1 MFNRLSKKG
10 FTFAMVLVLLT
21 GVLSACGTKAEPT
34 PAANGSTNASQPK
47 AEAPKSNT
55 PAETPKTEEIT
66 GTVTA
71 SGSSALLPLVKAAA
85 DEFMKKNPKVTINPT
100 AGGSGTGLKNVAGGT
115 SDIGNSDVAAG
126 PEYKDAGLVDHIVAI
141 APFAIIV
148 NKEVSVDNLTKQQ
161 ATDIFMGKITNWK
174 DVGGKDQK
182 IIVVH
187 RPDSS
192 GSKTLVKQ
200 IVLDGKEFTKDGVTQ
215 ESSGAVAT
223 TVGQTAGSIGYVDTP
238 YLNDTIK
245 AVKFD
250 GVAFSKETIKEGKYP
265 LYGIEHMYTKGEAK
279 GAAKAFLDYIMS
291 PEFQDKK
298 VEELKFLPANLL
310 KK

>member
-1 MFNRLSKKG
+1 MLKQLSKKG
-10 FTFAMVLVLLT
+10 FSIAMVAVLLA
-21 GVLSACGTKAEPT
+21 GVVSACGTKTEQNQAGASK
-34 PAANGSTNASQPK
+34 PA
-47 AEAPKSNT
+47 AEAPK
-55 PAETPKTEEIT
+55 TEQIT

-85 DEFMKKNPKVTINPT
+85 DEFMNKNPKVTINPT
-100 AGGSGTGLKNVAGGT
+100 AGGSGTGLKNVAGGV
-115 SDIGNSDVAAG
+115 SDIGNSDIEAG
-126 PEYKDAGLVDHIVAI
+126 PEYKDAGLVDHVVAI
-141 APFAIIV
+141 APFALIV
-148 NKEVSVDNLTKQQ
+148 NKDVKVDNLTKAQ

-174 DVGGKDQK
+174 EVGGQDQK

-192 GSKTLVKQ
+192 GSKALVKK

-223 TVGQTAGSIGYVDTP
+223 TVGQTAGAIGYVDTP
-238 YLNDTIK
+238 YLNSSIK
-245 AVKFD
+245 ALQFE
-250 GVAFSKETIKEGKYP
+250 GVAFSKEAIKEGKYP
-265 LYGIEHMYTKGEAK
+265 LYGVEHMYTKGEPK
-279 GAAKAFLDYIMS
+279 GATKAFLDYIMS

-298 VEELKFLPANLL
+298 VEELKFLPASLL

>member
-1 MFNRLSKKG
+1 MFKQLSKKSVSV
-10 FTFAMVLVLLT
+10 AMVM
-21 GVLSACGTKAEPT
+21 VLSVGFLAACGSKAQTPADTKQGAAPAPAATT
-34 PAANGSTNASQPK
+34 PAAQ
-47 AEAPKSNT
+47 AP
-55 PAETPKTEEIT
+55 AIE

-85 DEFMKKNPKVTINPT
+85 DDFMKKNAKVTINPT
-100 AGGSGTGLKNVAGGT
+100 AGGSGTGLKNVADGT
-115 SDIGNSDVAAG
+115 SDIGSSDIEAG
-126 PEYKDAGLVDHIVAI
+126 PEYKDKGLVDHIVAV
-141 APFAIIV
+141 APFALIV
-148 NKEVSVDNLTKQQ
+148 SKDVNVDSLTKQQ
-161 ATDIFMGKITNWK
+161 AADIYTGKITNWK
-174 DVGGKDQK
+174 DVGGKDAK

-187 RPDSS
+187 RPDGS
-192 GSKTLVKQ
+192 GSRALVKQ
-200 IVLDGKEFTKDGVTQ
+200 IVLGGAEFTKDGVTQ

-223 TVGQTAGSIGYVDTP
+223 TVGQTQGSIGYVDTP

-250 GVAFSKETIKEGKYP
+250 GVAFSKDAIKDGKYP

-279 GAAKAFLDYIMS
+279 GATKAFLDYIMS
-291 PEFQDKK
+291 ADFQGKS